1 MADIFSV
8 IADPTRR
15 ELLAVLLDAY
25 GSDVT
30 GGELSVGELV
40 AKLMISQPT
49 VSKHLR
55 VLREH
60 GLVSTR
66 EEGQHRY
73 YRLDPEPLASVED
86 WVLPF
91 VGAVDADGVPATTSW
106 TPDGQPVSIR
116 RNGVAGRA
124 TVEVGTEL
132 GRVMAEA
139 SYRATAAFSGAQ
151 HGWGKVVEPVRR
163 RLSRRGEDE
172 LTEPS
177 PDD

>member
-15 ELLAVLLDAY
+15 SLLAVLLESYD
-25 GSDVT
+25 SDVT
-30 GGELSVGELV
+30 GGELSVGQIV
-40 AKLMISQPT
+40 ARLGISQPT

-55 VLREH
+55 VLREAE
-60 GLVSTR
+60 LVSTR

-73 YRLDPEPLASVED
+73 YRLDPEPLVALEE
-86 WVLPF
+86 WIAPF
-91 VGAVDADGVPATTSW
+91 TSAVDADGAPATTAW

-116 RNGVAGRA
+116 RAAQTGR
-124 TVEVGTEL
+124 TTLEVGAEL

-151 HGWGKVVEPVRR
+151 HGWERVVQPVRR
-163 RLSRRGEDE
+163 RLGKRADED
-172 LTEPS
+172 
-177 PDD
+177 

>member
-15 ELLAVLLDAY
+15 ELLGALLSAHRSGAV
-25 GSDVT
+25 
-30 GGELSVGELV
+30 GGELSVGQMV
-40 AKLMISQPT
+40 SKLGVSQPT

-55 VLREH
+55 VLRDS
-60 GLVSTR
+60 GLVTTR

-73 YRLDPEPLASVED
+73 YRLDAEPLVGVEE
-86 WVLPF
+86 WVTPF
-91 VGAVDADGVPATTSW
+91 TGAADADESPATTAW
-106 TPDGQPVSIR
+106 TPDGQPVSVR

-124 TVEVGTEL
+124 TIEVGEEL

-151 HGWGKVVEPVRR
+151 QGWERVVDPVRR
-163 RLSRRGEDE
+163 RLGKRGDGAD
-172 LTEPS
+172 S
-177 PDD
+177 

>member
-8 IADPTRR
+8 VADHTRR
-15 ELLAVLLDAY
+15 ELLGALLAAY

-30 GGELSVGELV
+30 GGELSVGQLV
-40 AKLMISQPT
+40 ERLGVSQPT

-55 VLREH
+55 VLRDT
-60 GLVSTR
+60 GLVTTR

-73 YRLDPEPLASVED
+73 YRLDPEPLVGIED
-86 WVLPF
+86 WVGPF
-91 VGAVDADGVPATTSW
+91 TRAVDADGVPATTAW

-124 TVEVGTEL
+124 TVEVGAEL

-139 SYRATAAFSGAQ
+139 SYRATAAFTGAQ
-151 HGWGKVVEPVRR
+151 QGWGRVVDRGR
-163 RLSRRGEDE
+163 RLRRRGESSD
-172 LTEPS
+172 LFT
-177 PDD
+177 DD

>member
-30 GGELSVGELV
+30 GGELSVGQLV
-40 AKLMISQPT
+40 ARLGISQPT

-73 YRLDPEPLASVED
+73 YRLDPEPLTGVED
-86 WVLPF
+86 WVVPF
-91 VGAVDADGVPATTSW
+91 TGAVDADGVPATTAW

-116 RNGVAGRA
+116 RNGTAGRA

-151 HGWGKVVEPVRR
+151 QGWGRVVDPVRR
-163 RLSRRGEDE
+163 RLTRRADDGVGAED
-172 LTEPS
+172 
-177 PDD
+177 

>member
-15 ELLAVLLDAY
+15 ELLAALLTAY
-25 GSDVT
+25 GSDST
-30 GGELSVGELV
+30 GGELSVGQMV
-40 AKLMISQPT
+40 TKLGISQPT

-55 VLREH
+55 VLRDS
-60 GLVSTR
+60 GLVTTR

-73 YRLDPEPLASVED
+73 YRLDPEPLLAIED
-86 WVLPF
+86 WIVPF
-91 VGAVDADGVPATTSW
+91 TGAVDADGMQATTSW
-106 TPDGQPVSIR
+106 TLDGQPVSVR

-139 SYRATAAFSGAQ
+139 SYRATAAFTGATQ
-151 HGWGKVVEPVRR
+151 GWGRVVDPVRR
-163 RLSRRGEDE
+163 RLVKRGEGGSE
-172 LTEPS
+172 
-177 PDD
+177 

>member
-8 IADPTRR
+8 VADPTRR
-15 ELLAVLLDAY
+15 ELLGTLLSAY

-30 GGELSVGELV
+30 GGELSVGQLV
-40 AKLMISQPT
+40 ERLGVSQPT

-55 VLREH
+55 VLRDI
-60 GLVSTR
+60 GLVTSR

-73 YRLDPEPLASVED
+73 YRLDPEPLVHLEE

-91 VGAVDADGVPATTSW
+91 TGAVDADGTPATTAW

-116 RNGVAGRA
+116 RIGTAGKA

-139 SYRATAAFSGAQ
+139 SYRATAAISGAQ
-151 HGWGKVVEPVRR
+151 QGWERVVD
-163 RLSRRGEDE
+163 RGRKRF
-172 LTEPS
+172 TRK
-177 PDD
+177 PDDE

>member
-8 IADPTRR
+8 VADPTRR
-15 ELLAVLLDAY
+15 ELLGALLSAY

-30 GGELSVGELV
+30 GGELSVGQLV
-40 AKLMISQPT
+40 ERLGVSQPT

-55 VLREH
+55 VLRDI
-60 GLVSTR
+60 GLVTSR

-73 YRLDPEPLASVED
+73 YRLDPEPLVGIEE

-91 VGAVDADGVPATTSW
+91 TGAVDADGTPATTAW
-106 TPDGQPVSIR
+106 TLDGQPVSVR
-116 RNGVAGRA
+116 RSGAAGKA

-139 SYRATAAFSGAQ
+139 SYRATAALSGAQ
-151 HGWGKVVEPVRR
+151 QGWERVVDRSR
-163 RLSRRGEDE
+163 KRFTRRGDED
-172 LTEPS
+172 
-177 PDD
+177 